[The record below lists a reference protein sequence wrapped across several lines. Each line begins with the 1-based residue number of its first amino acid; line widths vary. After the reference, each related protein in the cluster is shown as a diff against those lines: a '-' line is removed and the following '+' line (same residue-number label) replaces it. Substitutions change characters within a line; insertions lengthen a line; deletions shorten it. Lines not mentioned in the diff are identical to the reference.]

1 MLESSFVVLPG
12 VRERSEQKLWN
23 SGVRSWNDFLSS
35 SSVKGISQ
43 TRKEQFNDHIIDC
56 QRSLKAQDSLFFAKK
71 LRFSDQ
77 WRLYNEFKDEAVFLD
92 IETDGYYGGV
102 TVVGMSDGVDA
113 KTMVK
118 GFNLDRKLLMDEL
131 SKYKLL
137 ITFNG
142 KSFDVPVL
150 ERYFG
155 VKIPHAHIDL
165 RFVCQRVGL
174 TGGLKN
180 IEQHMNIRRRAE
192 VLGISGQDAV
202 YLWEMWKS
210 TGERDYLNSLVM
222 YNEEDILNLKP
233 IAEKVIPQLWK
244 KCVDNAGRGRADAE
258 RVASRE

>member
-12 VRERSEQKLWN
+12 VRERSEQNLWKN
-23 SGVRSWNDFLSS
+23 GVRSWNDFLSS
-35 SSVKGISQ
+35 SSVKGISPV
-43 TRKEQFNDHIIDC
+43 RKEHFDGHILDC
-56 QRSLKAQDSLFFAKK
+56 QRSLKAQDALFFAKK

-92 IETDGYYGGV
+92 IETNGYYGGV

-118 GFNLDRKLLMDEL
+118 GFNLDKKLLMDEL

-137 ITFNG
+137 VTFNG

-155 VKIPHAHIDL
+155 VHIPHAHIDL

-180 IEQHMNIRRRAE
+180 IERLMNIRRRPE

-233 IAEKVIPQLWK
+233 IAEKVIPRLWK
-244 KCVDNAGRGRADAE
+244 KCVDNAGSGGSDAE